1 MSSFPSGAIKDV
13 DAIIRKLKK
22 LRLKYRNEKTKLNK
36 SGNSRPKKLWQFFDK
51 MDNIYKDS
59 PSINPAF
66 LLDTSKED
74 QNLDFEDNQLDD
86 EKTKS
91 VESGNE
97 SDETD
102 TSPAGSREFG
112 MFIIV

>member
-1 MSSFPSGAIKDV
+1 MSSFPSGVIKDV

-74 QNLDFEDNQLDD
+74 QNLDFEDDQLDD
-86 EKTKS
+86 EKT
-91 VESGNE
+91 
-97 SDETD
+97 
-102 TSPAGSREFG
+102 
-112 MFIIV
+112 IC

>member
-1 MSSFPSGAIKDV
+1 M
-13 DAIIRKLKK
+13 RKQNL
-22 LRLKYRNEKTKLNK
+22 TKVEI
-36 SGNSRPKKLWQFFDK
+36 RPKKLWQFFDK

-74 QNLDFEDNQLDD
+74 QNLDFEDDQLDD

-97 SDETD
+97 SDETETTVD
-102 TSPAGSREFG
+102 GPGNKSPAGSKEFG
-112 MFIIV
+112 MFIIA

>member
-1 MSSFPSGAIKDV
+1 M
-13 DAIIRKLKK
+13 RKQNL
-22 LRLKYRNEKTKLNK
+22 TKVEI
-36 SGNSRPKKLWQFFDK
+36 RPKKLWQFFDK
-51 MDNIYKDS
+51 MDNNYKDS

-74 QNLDFEDNQLDD
+74 QNLDFEDDQLDD

-97 SDETD
+97 SDETETTVD
-102 TSPAGSREFG
+102 GLGNKSPAGSKEFG
-112 MFIIV
+112 MS